1 MIAELPIAAM
11 LLIAAVMVVASCL
24 QASIGF
30 GMGMLGAPVI
40 GLIDPSVLPGLIIVL
55 AVVVSLTVALKERAA
70 LDLRGAGWALV
81 GRVPGSLLGAWL
93 VALLPATGMA
103 WLVAVVVLGG
113 VAMAFLGWKPEPR
126 RASLITAG
134 AASGIFGTATS
145 IGGAPMALVWQRS
158 SGPELRGTM
167 SAFFLVGSAI
177 SVGMLALFGALTLH
191 TLVVAAWLLPAVGLG
206 YLLSRSA
213 NRYLDKG
220 RLRAAALWAS
230 GLGAVLL
237 IATLV
242 F

>member
-1 MIAELPIAAM
+1 MIAGLPVAAVV
-11 LLIAAVMVVASCL
+11 LIAVVMVVASCL

-40 GLIDPSVLPGLIIVL
+40 GLIDPSVLPGLIILL
-55 AVVVSLTVALKERAA
+55 AVVVSLTVAVKERAA
-70 LDLRGAGWALV
+70 LDLHGAGWALV
-81 GRVPGSLLGAWL
+81 GRIPGSVLGAWL

-113 VAMAFLGWKPEPR
+113 VAMAFLGWRPEPR
-126 RASLITAG
+126 RVSLITAG
-134 AASGIFGTATS
+134 AASGVFGTATS
-145 IGGAPMALVWQRS
+145 IGGAPMALVWQAS
-158 SGPELRGTM
+158 SGPRLRGTM
-167 SAFFLVGSAI
+167 SAFFLVGSVI

-191 TLVVAAWLLPAVGLG
+191 TVVFAAWMLPAVALG
-206 YLLSRSA
+206 YLLSRVV

-230 GLGAVLL
+230 AIGAALL

-242 F
+242 L